1 MFTGSNSINS
11 NSTEAILEV
20 SQEVE
25 KLKEKAERLEMEV
38 DKFKI

>member
-1 MFTGSNSINS
+1 
-11 NSTEAILEV
+11 
-20 SQEVE
+20 VE